1 MSNGEIYL
9 YIGFILALTDFQQI
23 KEENISWPTEEK
35 KKKKRSEIIEDEQS
49 GSMTRG
55 QLCMH
60 LMRTHF
66 RHGTLYLRNKNDY
79 KCNKQSKRTK
89 EGCLHVDVD
98 DGGGGGDSGSDNNS
112 GVCVC
117 TYLNARHTQQPN
129 DKVSFNSCGEIVFY
143 WMFLLILKKM
153 KSGENSPFSQ
163 YTPYGCVYLI
173 AWEEKTANA

>member
-23 KEENISWPTEEK
+23 KEEKNMSWPTEEK
-35 KKKKRSEIIEDEQS
+35 RKKRRSEIIEDEQS
-49 GSMTRG
+49 GCMTRG

-98 DGGGGGDSGSDNNS
+98 DGGGGGGDGDGGGGNDNNNS
-112 GVCVC
+112 GVCVFVFKC
-117 TYLNARHTQQPN
+117 KAHTNQTT
-129 DKVSFNSCGEIVFY
+129 KSVSTVAER
-143 WMFLLILKKM
+143 
-153 KSGENSPFSQ
+153 
-163 YTPYGCVYLI
+163 
-173 AWEEKTANA
+173 